1 MQVQEAFLGVWELV
15 AILVIVLILFGPKR
29 LPEIGKA
36 VGSGMKE
43 FKNATGEGKEG
54 ESEKRPG

>member
-43 FKNATGEGKEG
+43 FKTATSEGKDG
-54 ESEKRPG
+54 ASEKRAE

>member
-43 FKNATGEGKEG
+43 FKTATSEGKEE
-54 ESEKRPG
+54 ESEKAV

>member
-43 FKNATGEGKEG
+43 FKTATGEGKEG
-54 ESEKRPG
+54 ESEKRPV